1 VVPPDTSFA
10 GRDST
15 VSDNQLSM
23 NTGLSANTNF
33 YGTFAPHVG
42 ALRGIR
48 HTITPSAT
56 YGYTPSMEGRPS
68 VSRVSV
74 SLKNA
79 VDLKVAR
86 HEGDVGQG
94 AQAAGQAPAPG
105 QAADSTGGKSPKK
118 EEQTTKLSGIFLWS
132 LGSSYVQ
139 NQLTRE
145 FKWTSVSSLV
155 NLRVLGTN
163 LSVSQT
169 IDPYLWEIQNTSL
182 TSSLSL
188 RGTHPFGRATPAGE
202 RELNVA
208 AADTV
213 SEESA
218 VQGEAPAEGTPP
230 KGAAEKTNDESGLP
244 WDVNIAFSYSKSKGT
259 EDPRSTVNLGGNFSL
274 TKGWKL
280 TYRTT
285 YDVISREFLQDYLS
299 ITRDLHCWEMS
310 FGRQRLGD
318 EWEFY
323 FKIYIKLHPE
333 IFAEQGS
340 RALGGGTFST
350 PFSY

>member
-1 VVPPDTSFA
+1 
-10 GRDST
+10 
-15 VSDNQLSM
+15 
-23 NTGLSANTNF
+23 
-33 YGTFAPHVG
+33 
-42 ALRGIR
+42 
-48 HTITPSAT
+48 
-56 YGYTPSMEGRPS
+56 MEGRPS

-79 VDLKVAR
+79 VDLKVAK
-86 HEGDVGQG
+86 HEEKGDKS
-94 AQAAGQAPAPG
+94 APAAGQAPTSG
-105 QAADSTGGKSPKK
+105 EQAADTTGGKAPAG
-118 EEQTTKLSGIFLWS
+118 EEQTTKLSGVFLWS

-145 FKWTSVSSLV
+145 FRWSSVSSLV

-163 LSVSQT
+163 LSVSQS
-169 IDPYLWEIQNTSL
+169 IDPYEWEIQSTSL

-188 RGTHPFGRATPAGE
+188 HGTHPFGRAAPAGE

-213 SEESA
+213 AGSPAASEA
-218 VQGEAPAEGTPP
+218 APAEGPP
-230 KGAAEKTNDESGLP
+230 PAKTGGETNEKEGLP
-244 WDVNIAFSYSKSKGT
+244 WDLNVAFSYSKSKGS
-259 EDPRSTVNLGGNFSL
+259 EDPRSTVNLGGNISL
-274 TKGWKL
+274 TQGWKL

-285 YDVISREFLQDYLS
+285 YDVIDREFLQNYLS
-299 ITRDLHCWEMS
+299 VTRDLHCWEMS

-323 FKIYIKLHPE
+323 FKIYIKAHPE
-333 IFAEQGS
+333 IYAEQGD
-340 RALGGGTFST
+340 RGLGGGSFTS